1 MAKFFLQYLF
11 DVVNNVNFISSK
23 MMSFIVVSEDI
34 FGFDTEK
41 IMPISLWFLAQRMA
55 GSGELF
61 MADFACCRFQALC
74 REAGVKCNLNLNRG
88 FTTNPICS
96 VFRDHQ

>member
-41 IMPISLWFLAQRMA
+41 
-55 GSGELF
+55 
-61 MADFACCRFQALC
+61 
-74 REAGVKCNLNLNRG
+74 KK
-88 FTTNPICS
+88 
-96 VFRDHQ
+96 